1 MNKLTFLFFSALVF
15 PLTII
20 AQTWDDA
27 KYKAIEASIV
37 APTFADAEF
46 DITATGITT
55 ASTPNEI
62 QTAIN
67 ATIDKCS
74 EAGGGKVIIP
84 PGTWKTGAITL
95 KSNVNLVVKAGA
107 TLLFAYDP
115 YLYPLVKTRWEGL
128 DIMNYSPCIYA
139 YQAKNVAITGDG
151 IIDGNGT
158 KDTWWKW
165 CGAAKYGYDSNTL
178 QSQAN
183 EYAGKNAQYKQVDAD
198 GKVLSNRN
206 TLLWMADNNIPTEE
220 RIFGLGCGM
229 RPQLVNFYECENVL
243 VDGVIFL
250 RSPFWVIH
258 PVLSKNVTVRR
269 CKIIN
274 DGPNGDGCDPES
286 CENVL
291 IEKCIFNTGDDC
303 IAIKSGRNGDGRR
316 TPRPSKN
323 IIIRGC
329 TMEDGHGGVVIGSEI
344 SAGVQNV
351 FAEDCRMDSPNLD
364 RVLRIKTNTCRGGVT
379 DGIYMRN
386 VTVGQ
391 CREAVLRINLQ
402 YEPKEMSK
410 RGFTPVV
417 QNIYMENVTCKKSKY
432 GILLNGLEDT
442 VAINNISLKNCTFN
456 GVTDK
461 PIQKTGKVG
470 TKLKF
475 SKLIINDKLI
485 LAKAP
490 YKHYSEWMTWSEMKR
505 VKHPFYLDF
514 TDEAIEPN

>member
-15 PLTII
+15 PLTMI

-165 CGAAKYGYDSNTL
+165 CGAAKYGYDANTL
-178 QSQAN
+178 QSQSN
-183 EYAGKNAQYKQVDAD
+183 EYAGKNTQYKQVDAD
-198 GKVLSNRN
+198 GNLRCIFHLPDDLFVSQRARGIF
-206 TLLWMADNNIPTEE
+206 TLWKNKL
-220 RIFGLGCGM
+220 L
-229 RPQLVNFYECENVL
+229 PQKRQYVR
-243 VDGVIFL
+243 VIF
-250 RSPFWVIH
+250 
-258 PVLSKNVTVRR
+258 
-269 CKIIN
+269 
-274 DGPNGDGCDPES
+274 
-286 CENVL
+286 
-291 IEKCIFNTGDDC
+291 
-303 IAIKSGRNGDGRR
+303 IAGK
-316 TPRPSKN
+316 
-323 IIIRGC
+323 
-329 TMEDGHGGVVIGSEI
+329 
-344 SAGVQNV
+344 
-351 FAEDCRMDSPNLD
+351 
-364 RVLRIKTNTCRGGVT
+364 
-379 DGIYMRN
+379 
-386 VTVGQ
+386 
-391 CREAVLRINLQ
+391 
-402 YEPKEMSK
+402 
-410 RGFTPVV
+410 
-417 QNIYMENVTCKKSKY
+417 
-432 GILLNGLEDT
+432 
-442 VAINNISLKNCTFN
+442 ISLEVPPVHRKDLRMIHFTFRKNRR
-456 GVTDK
+456 
-461 PIQKTGKVG
+461 
-470 TKLKF
+470 F
-475 SKLIINDKLI
+475 SGQPAECLC
-485 LAKAP
+485 
-490 YKHYSEWMTWSEMKR
+490 R
-505 VKHPFYLDF
+505 QR
-514 TDEAIEPN
+514 